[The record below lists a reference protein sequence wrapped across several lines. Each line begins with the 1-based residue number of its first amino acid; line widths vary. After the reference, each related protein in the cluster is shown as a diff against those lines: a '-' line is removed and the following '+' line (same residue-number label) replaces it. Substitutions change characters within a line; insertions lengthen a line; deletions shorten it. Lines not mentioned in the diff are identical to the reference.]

1 MKETLPKFITRGREH
16 DKVGEQNDLG
26 SNNEDISASL
36 LVLMSFADRVLAE
49 IMDENGGKCDKVIAK
64 QEVKEHFE
72 VGPFILCLVT
82 VVIKEFILC
91 NFIQHD
97 LIATL
102 LLLKIRHE
110 NDNISPNF

>member
-49 IMDENGGKCDKVIAK
+49 IMDENGGKYDKVIAK

-72 VGPFILCLVT
+72 VGPFFLCLVA
-82 VVIKEFILC
+82 VVIKELC

-102 LLLKIRHE
+102 LLLKIWHE